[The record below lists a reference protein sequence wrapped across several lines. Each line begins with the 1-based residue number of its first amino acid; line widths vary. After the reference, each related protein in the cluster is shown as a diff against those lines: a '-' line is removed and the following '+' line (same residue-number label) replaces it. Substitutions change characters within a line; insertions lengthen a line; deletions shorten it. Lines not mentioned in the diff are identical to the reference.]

1 MSAKHL
7 ATDMPDDRPSKR
19 SRQANAS
26 HAPSTRLAGTPDDL
40 PGITAGLQVLC
51 EFREQYWGKKD
62 KMEFPEVLVDR
73 QTGDKCATDIAVDEK
88 HTLFPLHPM
97 FGLLAVQALFRKCY
111 RPLLDN
117 ILTNICNPNFF
128 GLLILTGHPGI
139 GSSFMSPGSLFR
151 MLYSLG

>member
-51 EFREQYWGKKD
+51 EFREQYWGRKD
-62 KMEFPEVLVDR
+62 KREFPEILFYPP
-73 QTGDKCATDIAVDEK
+73 TGDKCGTKIPVDEK
-88 HTLFPLHPM
+88 HPRFPLHPL

-111 RPLLDN
+111 RPLL
-117 ILTNICNPNFF
+117 
-128 GLLILTGHPGI
+128 
-139 GSSFMSPGSLFR
+139 
-151 MLYSLG
+151 